1 MELQYP
7 HPSPTPT
14 QNGDCN
20 IDITAAISPSVP
32 NHPHAAMMK
41 IFLAVT
47 AEMMMWPRQ
56 AFAPSQPLRAHTN
69 SQHSY
74 TNKATS
80 HPFDM
85 DV

>member
-7 HPSPTPT
+7 QTSPTPT
-14 QNGDCN
+14 QTGDCN
-20 IDITAAISPSVP
+20 IDIVAAIFPSVP
-32 NHPHAAMMK
+32 NHPHAAMLK

-56 AFAPSQPLRAHTN
+56 AFAPSQPLTAHTN
-69 SQHSY
+69 SQDSY
-74 TNKATS
+74 TNKAMS
-80 HPFDM
+80 YFFEI